1 MCYVSPQPEIYS
13 GGIRPLVVD
22 LPIPNAKHPV
32 FDPFLTSEWILA
44 LKGRPKRSRTGS
56 STVCLKRI
64 EKACVSGSSAF
75 PFVMYCNYSAGI

>member
-44 LKGRPKRSRTGS
+44 LKDDPRDPVQDRRLS
-56 STVCLKRI
+56 V
-64 EKACVSGSSAF
+64 
-75 PFVMYCNYSAGI
+75 